1 MALRVSMSASFKCAR
16 MKYLARKIPVRE
28 PMGLKAWAKFRRR
41 TLVSWDPMERTKGLQ
56 VVSKMERP
64 PANTKIAIR

>member
-1 MALRVSMSASFKCAR
+1 
-16 MKYLARKIPVRE
+16 
-28 PMGLKAWAKFRRR
+28 MGLKAWAKFRRR

-64 PANTKIAIR
+64 PASTKIAIR